1 MKADCIIFDVDGT
14 LVDSFPGI
22 IDSFIYAIKQNGL
35 PPPKREE
42 VSALIGHHLDDMF
55 KMITGIEQQAIIE
68 MLVKTYREYYPIHGL
83 PGASLYPGTRK
94 VLDGLLEKDKVL
106 AIASNK
112 PKSYGDILMKE
123 LGIESLFSSIQ
134 FNELDGLD
142 LKFTKADLIR
152 RAMDETNAEDP
163 VMVGDSVID
172 IRAAKEL
179 GVKTIACA
187 FNGNSSER
195 LLAEGPDIVIKDI
208 SELTYIL
215 NFK

>member
-14 LVDSFPGI
+14 LVDTFPGI

-35 PPPKREE
+35 PPPNKAE
-42 VSALIGHHLDDMF
+42 VSTVIGHHLDDMF

-68 MLVKTYREYYPIHGL
+68 MLVRTYREHYPIHGL
-83 PGASLYPGTRK
+83 PRSKLFPGARK
-94 VLDGLLEKDKVL
+94 VLDGLLENGKVL

-112 PKSYGDILMKE
+112 PKSYGDILMKD
-123 LGIESLFSSIQ
+123 LGISPLFKSIQ

-152 RAMDETNAEDP
+152 RAMDETHAEDA

-187 FNGNSSER
+187 FNGDSSER

-215 NFK
+215 S